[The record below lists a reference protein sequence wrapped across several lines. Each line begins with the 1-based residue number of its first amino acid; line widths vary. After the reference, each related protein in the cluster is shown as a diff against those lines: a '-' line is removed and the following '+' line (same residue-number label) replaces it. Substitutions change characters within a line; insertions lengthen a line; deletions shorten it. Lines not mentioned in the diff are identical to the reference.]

1 MVHAAADPLRPAA
14 RATQRHDRILDAAA
28 ACFAASGFHRTTM
41 QEVAAKAGMSPGNL
55 YRYFPSKDALIA
67 GMVERDRTEVAQAFA
82 AASGDDLLGGLRALG
97 RRTFLEDPRDKSTM
111 CVQIWAEAT
120 RDPAILALH
129 QGFEQELATRFLAL
143 FEAHKAKGALP
154 ASLNSA
160 AAVRI
165 ITKLAN
171 GLFVRRAAGADF
183 NPEQEVAEVF
193 AVIEALLNGTIALPD
208 SPSA

>member
-1 MVHAAADPLRPAA
+1 MIHAAADPVRPDA

-41 QEVAAKAGMSPGNL
+41 QDVAAKAGMSPGNL

-67 GMVERDRTEVAQAFA
+67 GMVERDRAEVGAAFA
-82 AASGDDLLGGLRALG
+82 TASGDDLLGGLRALG

-120 RDPAILALH
+120 RDPTVAALH
-129 QGFEQELATRFLAL
+129 QSFEADLANRFVAL
-143 FEAHKAKGALP
+143 FEAQKAKGGLP
-154 ASLNSA
+154 ASLNSTA
-160 AAVRI
+160 AARI
-165 ITKLAN
+165 IMKLAN

-183 NPEQEVAEVF
+183 NPEQEIAEVF
-193 AVIEALLNGTIALPD
+193 AVIEALLDGTVKLPN